1 MDMSKFQRPK
11 TKDEYIKA
19 HRDMWYWISKENI
32 NRKKQVFPYD
42 YFKAMGVKNPP
53 IGYSFLCEYNDNANR
68 MKKPDRCKNCLIK
81 WENLIGKES
90 ERCLGSIYT
99 VYYQI
104 PDDNYTFAADIARR
118 IANLHER
125 N

>member
-1 MDMSKFQRPK
+1 MSKFQRPK
-11 TKDEYIKA
+11 TKDEYIKS

-42 YFKAMGVKNPP
+42 YFKAMRVKNPP
-53 IGYSFLCEYNDNANR
+53 IGYSFLCEYNDNAKR

-104 PDDNYTFAADIARR
+104 PDDNYIFAADIARR